1 MMSFETEEDILH
13 GSSQNETEANIECM
27 DKELE
32 EEILYELSKI
42 KLDEDVLIS
51 DDWEDLIMLKAS
63 SNKRQRTS

>member
-1 MMSFETEEDILH
+1 MMSFETEENILH

-51 DDWEDLIMLKAS
+51 DDWEDLITLKAS